1 MEEEIVRQLFEGLG
15 FILMA
20 GGLALG
26 PVAVLIAALRLHAR
40 RQERRYRFLL
50 ELADRQQPLPA
61 QLLLERTPAEA
72 DRRRGVVLLGG
83 AVGLWL
89 TLQALPLEYDTG
101 HRLGELWGLACLP
114 LMVGL
119 GYLVSWRMARKDG

>member
-1 MEEEIVRQLFEGLG
+1 MRQLFEGLG

-26 PVAVLIAALRLHAR
+26 PVAVLIAALRLHAQ

-50 ELADRQQPLPA
+50 DLADRQQPLPP
-61 QLLLERTPAEA
+61 QLLVERSPAEA
-72 DRRRGVVLLGG
+72 DRRRGIVLVGG
-83 AVGLWL
+83 AIGLWL
-89 TLQALPLEYDTG
+89 TLQALPLTYGAED
-101 HRLGELWGLACLP
+101 RRIAELWGLACLP

-119 GYLVSWRMARKDG
+119 GYLLNWWMARKDG